1 LAAELMGGLG
11 MAPSACI
18 GDKYAYFEP
27 VHGSAPDIAGKG
39 IANPTASILSSVMM
53 LEYLGM
59 RDKAEELEN
68 AVKEVYKEGK
78 VLTPDMGG
86 NSKTS
91 DVTEAIIQKLK

>member
-1 LAAELMGGLG
+1 ML
-11 MAPSACI
+11 
-18 GDKYAYFEP
+18 
-27 VHGSAPDIAGKG
+27 
-39 IANPTASILSSVMM
+39 

-68 AVKEVYKEGK
+68 AVKAVYKEGK

-91 DVTEAIIQKLK
+91 DVTEAIIHKLK